1 MTDQQFQELM
11 SQLKILDTKIKFLE
25 MDLAEANRKL
35 DTLEMALTTTV
46 PSRTQRVEK
55 M

>member
-1 MTDQQFQELM
+1 MTDEQYKELM
-11 SQLKILDTKIKFLE
+11 SQLLILDTKIKFLE

-35 DTLEMALTTTV
+35 DTLEMVLTAPV